1 MRLHA
6 VALAAL
12 LPGAAAL
19 DNGRALT
26 PPAGWTAWNVYVFH
40 PTQPL
45 IEASMRAL
53 AQPRGPQN
61 RSLVDLGYVQANLDD
76 AWQAC
81 GAGVNRS
88 FHDAAGNPLWNER
101 AFPNV
106 SAMTELG
113 ASLGI
118 EPGLYMNNC
127 QCSENMFTDPAQIAA
142 IVRRSAAA
150 VARLGF
156 LSLKLDSCGQFN
168 NVTLWADELNATGVA
183 IAIENCHQGGMAPG
197 QDRVPGQAHCSGT
210 TPVSDCPYSS
220 YRTSDDI
227 QPTWAHLINNINS
240 LVAFLGDERQG
251 DPPPRSRP
259 GGWAYPDALQTGS
272 LGVLSWSGYTPRP
285 DGWVPA
291 PLVEDRSDFG
301 LHCITSSPLILSLN
315 LTNDTLLE
323 SVWPIIANEE
333 ALEINRQWAGSPGRL
348 VATIR
353 PTSAEE
359 AAYVLRK
366 GQIGWVSGWG
376 HTPQSARGLTCPN
389 DEDQMPGAAPSC
401 NLLRVAALTIAESR
415 GWCSANASCAA
426 FSYKDADGNS
436 SAVRTVYFKG
446 ATQLAFMDSNFH
458 AGGQVQSG
466 WLTQIKRAV
475 APPGSWRG
483 APCAGTVCPAGSP
496 PCHEACRS
504 IAPCCSAHGP
514 AGESLEFSD
523 GEAQLWSK
531 RLVDGSLALLL
542 VNLGQATA
550 THSFTL
556 EEVGLRLNRSTA
568 AVAVRDIWE
577 RADRAPIAK
586 DGRVIFANVAGHDSR
601 FVVLTPLER
610 SDAGPSP
617 PSLGG
622 PAVNCLPH
630 ARQGAAAVSWNN
642 SVLLV
647 GGSTSPGKCL
657 PPYTEWA
664 TVFIGTRQ
672 GGGALAWRE
681 YTRLSSGLTH
691 AEAVTI
697 GDTLYVMGGYGPGP
711 CEHSPSKGKC
721 AHSSVWAL
729 DLARPELPAQP
740 RAPMAYNRSNFGVSV
755 HGGKVY
761 TAGGYGNYG
770 LLGSSNGPE
779 CVQSDVDVYDPATD
793 KWSSLQPMTT
803 KRGGFSLGS
812 VGGLLFAVAGF
823 HCTNGPAHTESL
835 SSVEA
840 YDIAAN
846 KWMPVSPLP
855 GQPNALY
862 VLVPVDNASFLVVGG
877 FNGTSGGDMQ
887 PEDLLRP
894 IWKMEVDSSN
904 PSSNSWSRVSEL
916 PNSRGFPAAA
926 LAGEQLFVIG
936 GYDSSSKNDS
946 ALVQALDMETLS
958 WSNCSSAKLHLNP
971 EQSEPA
977 PLSQEV
983 AVKPGDDLAALARAH
998 PPDTTFLLQP
1008 GIYRMQEVIPKDGQ
1022 RFVGVGQSAAEVIV
1036 TGAALIPRS
1045 RVTRDAATGL
1055 YVARGIKATGTFHGP
1070 CAPGFPRCNYTQDL
1084 FLGDEPLLHVA
1095 SRAALLDGPGQRWYF
1110 DFNSSAVWLAA
1121 DPGSDALELGTSRA
1135 FLFGGNANRVLVANL
1150 TVTKYG
1156 SHL

>member
-1 MRLHA
+1 
-6 VALAAL
+6 
-12 LPGAAAL
+12 
-19 DNGRALT
+19 
-26 PPAGWTAWNVYVFH
+26 
-40 PTQPL
+40 
-45 IEASMRAL
+45 
-53 AQPRGPQN
+53 
-61 RSLVDLGYVQANLDD
+61 
-76 AWQAC
+76 
-81 GAGVNRS
+81 
-88 FHDAAGNPLWNER
+88 
-101 AFPNV
+101 
-106 SAMTELG
+106 
-113 ASLGI
+113 
-118 EPGLYMNNC
+118 
-127 QCSENMFTDPAQIAA
+127 
-142 IVRRSAAA
+142 
-150 VARLGF
+150 
-156 LSLKLDSCGQFN
+156 
-168 NVTLWADELNATGVA
+168 
-183 IAIENCHQGGMAPG
+183 
-197 QDRVPGQAHCSGT
+197 
-210 TPVSDCPYSS
+210 
-220 YRTSDDI
+220 
-227 QPTWAHLINNINS
+227 
-240 LVAFLGDERQG
+240 
-251 DPPPRSRP
+251 
-259 GGWAYPDALQTGS
+259 
-272 LGVLSWSGYTPRP
+272 
-285 DGWVPA
+285 
-291 PLVEDRSDFG
+291 
-301 LHCITSSPLILSLN
+301 
-315 LTNDTLLE
+315 
-323 SVWPIIANEE
+323 
-333 ALEINRQWAGSPGRL
+333 
-348 VATIR
+348 
-353 PTSAEE
+353 
-359 AAYVLRK
+359 
-366 GQIGWVSGWG
+366 
-376 HTPQSARGLTCPN
+376 
-389 DEDQMPGAAPSC
+389 MPGAAPSC

-415 GWCSANASCAA
+415 EWCSANASCAA

-436 SAVRTVYFKG
+436 SAVRTVYFKD

-514 AGESLEFSD
+514 AGESLEFAD

-550 THSFTL
+550 THSFAL
-556 EEVGLRLNRSTA
+556 EEVGLKLNRSTA
-568 AVAVRDIWE
+568 ALAVRDVWE
-577 RADRAPIAK
+577 RTDRAPIAK
-586 DGRVIFANVAGHDSR
+586 DGRVTFAAVAGHDSR

-610 SDAGPSP
+610 SDAVPSLPSP
-617 PSLGG
+617 PPRGG
-622 PAVNCLPH
+622 PAVDCLPH

-647 GGSTSPGKCL
+647 GGSTSPGGCL

-672 GGGALAWRE
+672 GGGTLAWRE

-697 GDTLYVMGGYGPGP
+697 GDTLYVLGGFGPGP

-770 LLGSSNGPE
+770 LLGSSTGPE

-793 KWSSLQPMTT
+793 KWSSLQPMAT

-846 KWMPVSPLP
+846 KWLPVSPLP

-946 ALVQALDMETLS
+946 ALVQTLDMETRS
-958 WSNCSSAKLHLNP
+958 WSNCSSARLRLEP

-977 PLSQEV
+977 LSQEV
-983 AVKPGDDLAALARAH
+983 AVLPGDDLAALARAH
-998 PPDTTFLLQP
+998 PPDTTFLLRP
-1008 GIYRMQEVIPKDGQ
+1008 GTFRMQEVKPKDGQ

-1055 YVARGIKATGTFHGP
+1055 HVARGIKATGTFHGP

-1084 FLGDEPLLHVA
+1084 FLGGEPLLHVA
-1095 SRAALLDGPGQRWYF
+1095 SRAALLDGPGRWYF

-1135 FLFGGNANRVLVANL
+1135 FLFGGNASRVVVANL
-1150 TVTKYG
+1150 TVTKYAVTAQNGAVGGPFPG
-1156 SHL
+1156 SPSDAGGGWTVEGCVLTLNHGAGAHLRAAGRSGSIVRGCRVHRNGQLGLNAGNGTLIENSDIVENNFAGFSQGWEAGGVKVAGVSGVVIRKNRIMDNNGTGLWADICSTRVSYLDNLIVNQSGPGISHEISFDATIRGNVVCGNGWGKPVWLWGAQIQVQNSERVLVYNNTVVVGPRRGNGLAIQQQNRTQCASLVAGSPFHAARHNTFDSNRVYYAVGCADPSSPACGYGQSGGVQDFAPQDPSLGLFSAEANNTWRRNTFVVAPDADERALHWQWGGSSLNFSGWQQLWGGDKLVVADTPAADLRRICSGDLGPPGVGVSGAME